1 MNKLLKSISVLLL
14 FAPIFTS
21 GQIEVAE
28 VEEPTEIGEVKL
40 VGNYYG
46 SVHYYSDID
55 RYTLRFRN
63 LEYQYHLDIASIEL
77 KETEFNQLY
86 ALLIKNIQSGQK
98 KKFDIDISGQDVR
111 LKFEKGKVSF
121 WLWDGYNY
129 SVSMYFNKRQINTL
143 FGKQ

>member
-21 GQIEVAE
+21 AQIEVEE
-28 VEEPTEIGEVKL
+28 VQEPTEIGEVKL
-40 VGNYYG
+40 VGNYFG
-46 SVHYYSDID
+46 SVQYHPDMG
-55 RYTLRFRN
+55 RYLLYFRN
-63 LEYQYHLDIASIEL
+63 IKYQYHLDLASIAL
-77 KETEFNQLY
+77 KEADFNQLY
-86 ALLIKNIQSGQK
+86 ALIIKNIESGQK
-98 KKFDIDISGQDVR
+98 KEFELDIAGQDVM